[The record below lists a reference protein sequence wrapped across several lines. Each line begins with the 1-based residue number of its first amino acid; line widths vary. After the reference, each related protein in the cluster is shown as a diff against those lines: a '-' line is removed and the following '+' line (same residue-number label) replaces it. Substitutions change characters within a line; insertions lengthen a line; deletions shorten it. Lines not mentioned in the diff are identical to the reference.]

1 MTPAPRTR
9 HQRDRRFARVRT
21 LTRSVALGSSV
32 LSLGAIGY
40 LAHLPK
46 AVVHVVHPTTTTTVP
61 PATTTTTS
69 PSTGGGTHPTTTTT
83 VYVPPTTVAVTTTTT
98 CWTTPSGNTTCA

>member
-9 HQRDRRFARVRT
+9 HLRDRRFARVRT
-21 LTRSVALGSSV
+21 LTRSIALGSSV

-46 AVVHVVHPTTTTTVP
+46 AVVHVVHPTTTTVQPTTSTTTSRSTGGVTH
-61 PATTTTTS
+61 ATTT
-69 PSTGGGTHPTTTTT
+69 
-83 VYVPPTTVAVTTTTT
+83 YVPPTTVPVTTTTT
-98 CWTTPSGNTTCA
+98 CWTTPSGNTSCA

>member
-1 MTPAPRTR
+1 MSPAPRTR

-46 AVVHVVHPTTTTTVP
+46 VVVHVVRPTTTTTVAP
-61 PATTTTTS
+61 TTSTTTSPSSGGGTHATTTTT
-69 PSTGGGTHPTTTTT
+69 
-83 VYVPPTTVAVTTTTT
+83 YVPPTTVPVTTTTT

>member
-46 AVVHVVHPTTTTTVP
+46 AVVHVVRPTTTTTVAP
-61 PATTTTTS
+61 TTSTTTSPSSGGGTHATTTTT
-69 PSTGGGTHPTTTTT
+69 
-83 VYVPPTTVAVTTTTT
+83 YVPPTTVPVTTTTT